1 MLVLDLLGGG
11 VDLLLALL
19 AATTQAQHEVQGR
32 LLLDVVV
39 REGAAVLELLTSE
52 DQTLLIGG
60 DTLLVWGYISLCVD
74 VVMGTTKE
82 EGKN

>member
-60 DTLLVWGYISLCVD
+60 DTLLVWVTLAPAL
-74 VVMGTTKE
+74 ML
-82 EGKN
+82 